1 MYIPGIKNSQGHCPI
16 WENTYQAFIGGVAL
30 ICGVKFRMKNFGTW
44 GLHLNLCAVQD
55 DTSIQLSLHETITQV
70 GLKQKNRAFVGQMGM

>member
-1 MYIPGIKNSQGHCPI
+1 
-16 WENTYQAFIGGVAL
+16 
-30 ICGVKFRMKNFGTW
+30 MKNFGTW
-44 GLHLNLCAVQD
+44 GLHLNLYAVQD